1 MCSQADDTPNS
12 EMNDPRVAILQ
23 AAIGHTARARP
34 SVYGKP
40 YDNMAAQM
48 DLVQAYL
55 RHSKGQHGAAHDM
68 AIISLLIKV
77 GRIASGSFH
86 LDNYEDGAAYLAIA
100 GECAQDPRAITGQTP
115 VSAVPGL
122 VRSPGPAAPRG

>member
-1 MCSQADDTPNS
+1 MCSRHEEDSSQS
-12 EMNDPRVAILQ
+12 EMNDPRIKILE

-100 GECAQDPRAITGQTP
+100 GECAQDPRAVTGTVA

-122 VRSPGPAAPRG
+122 IRQT